1 MSKGAYPAALR
12 RVIAALS
19 KWPGIGEKTAARMA
33 MYLLRAPKGEVG
45 ELAQALLEL
54 KEKIRLCGRCF
65 AFADADLCPLC
76 ADPERRTGQILVV
89 ADPGDLLALEKVGW
103 FKGQYH
109 VLGGLLSPLEGVGPD
124 DLRIREL
131 LERVQAEG
139 IQEVILALNPSL
151 EGEATTTYLSQELKP
166 LAVKVSRI
174 AYGLP
179 MGGDIKYTDQ
189 QTLKEALS
197 HRVEA

>member
-1 MSKGAYPAALR
+1 
-12 RVIAALS
+12 
-19 KWPGIGEKTAARMA
+19 
-33 MYLLRAPKGEVG
+33 
-45 ELAQALLEL
+45 
-54 KEKIRLCGRCF
+54 
-65 AFADADLCPLC
+65 LC
-76 ADPERRTGQILVV
+76 ADPARRTGQVLVV

-103 FKGQYH
+103 FTGQYH

-131 LERVQAEG
+131 LVRLKAEG
-139 IQEVILALNPSL
+139 VQEVILALNPSM
-151 EGEATTTYLSQELKP
+151 EGEVTTTYLGQELKP
-166 LAVKVSRI
+166 LNVKVTRI

-189 QTLKEALS
+189 QTLKEALR

>member
-12 RVIAALS
+12 RVIAALAR
-19 KWPGIGEKTAARMA
+19 WPGVGEKTAARMA

-54 KEKIRLCGRCF
+54 KEKIRLCSRCY

-76 ADPERRTGQILVV
+76 ADEERRTGQLLVV

-131 LERVQAEG
+131 LERVKAEG

-151 EGEATTTYLSQELKP
+151 EGEATTTYLGQELRP
-166 LAVKVSRI
+166 LGLKVSRI

-189 QTLKEALS
+189 QTLKEALN

>member
-12 RVIAALS
+12 RVIAALAR
-19 KWPGIGEKTAARMA
+19 WPGVGEKTAARMA

-54 KEKIRLCGRCF
+54 KEKIRLCSRCY

-76 ADPERRTGQILVV
+76 ADEERRTGQLLVV

-131 LERVQAEG
+131 LERVKTEG

-151 EGEATTTYLSQELKP
+151 EGEATTTYLGQELRP
-166 LAVKVSRI
+166 LGLKVSRI

-189 QTLKEALS
+189 QTLKEALN